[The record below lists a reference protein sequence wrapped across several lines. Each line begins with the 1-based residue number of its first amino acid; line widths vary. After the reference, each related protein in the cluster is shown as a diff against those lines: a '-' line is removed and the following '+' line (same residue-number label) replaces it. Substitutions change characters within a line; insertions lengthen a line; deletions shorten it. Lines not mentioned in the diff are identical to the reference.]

1 MSFILDAIKK
11 SERERQRSRQPDVH
25 SLQDSAPQYTAPR
38 SQSSRLL
45 LLLVALLILGVMA
58 YALWPRISQQFLSPS
73 QPVPQQADVDPGV
86 QGTAQNTAQ
95 QTNTTNSTS
104 RLTEESVDTAIPSAS
119 KSGYQMD
126 DELPPRN
133 EIKELWQQP
142 SDYQSTI
149 PDLELSFHVF
159 SYEPDKRYVIIN
171 GRRIREGQM
180 VASGVKLR
188 VITENGVIIFAN
200 GRFFHVDVIE
210 QW

>member
-11 SERERQRSRQPDVH
+11 SERERQRSRQPDLH
-25 SLQDSAPQYTAPR
+25 SLQDGAPQYATTR

-45 LLLVALLILGVMA
+45 LLLVALVILGVMA
-58 YALWPRISQQFLSPS
+58 YALWPRISQQFLSQW
-73 QPVPQQADVDPGV
+73 QPVQQQAGGSESEQSAPQPLETANTASQAPVEPS
-86 QGTAQNTAQ
+86 GTAIAT
-95 QTNTTNSTS
+95 
-104 RLTEESVDTAIPSAS
+104 AS

-149 PDLELSFHVF
+149 PDLAFSFHVF

-180 VASGVKLR
+180 IASGVKLR
-188 VITENGVIIFAN
+188 VITENGVIIYAN
-200 GRFFHVDVIE
+200 ERFFHVDVIE

>member
-25 SLQDSAPQYTAPR
+25 SLQDSAPQYAAPR

-73 QPVPQQADVDPGV
+73 QPVQQQADTGS
-86 QGTAQNTAQ
+86 GAQNASQPTDT
-95 QTNTTNSTS
+95 TNTT
-104 RLTEESVDTAIPSAS
+104 RQVVTEATGTEIASAS

-149 PDLELSFHVF
+149 PDLEFSFHVF